1 MRKKRLLLNT
11 TTSWIYEVLAIISSL
26 ILPRLFLSNY
36 GSEMNGLM
44 QSITQF
50 LSIISFL
57 QFGIGAVIQASLY
70 KPLVDK
76 NNEEISKVIA
86 SGEKFFKKIGFVL
99 LVYASGLM
107 LFYPIITHGTY
118 GFGDVL
124 LLVFAISLGLF
135 VQYYFGLVDIL
146 LLVADQKGYINYIG
160 SIVTVVINT
169 AVSALLICAGWSIQ
183 AVKIVSAVIFLIKP
197 IFNRIYISQHYVIN
211 RKITY
216 NTEPIKQ
223 KWNGVAQHVSTVVLD
238 NTDTLVLTVF
248 STLSN
253 VSIYGIYHMV
263 IYGVKTMFT
272 SVANG
277 VEAVLGELWARND
290 KNELNKVFGFTEWG
304 INNAVILLFGCT
316 EMLIIPFVMLYTKG
330 ITDANYYQ
338 PLFATLMV
346 IAHAFHCLRLPYHMM
361 IKASGKF
368 KETQNNY
375 LIAAI
380 INLLIS
386 MCAVKRWGLIGVA
399 IGTLVAMVYQT
410 VWMALFN
417 VRHLGVMQ
425 INQFLKQ
432 MIFDLLAVV
441 ILTVIVNQLPLQF
454 DTVFHWIFSAAIVF
468 VVDVLVLI
476 GLNLLFYK
484 EKSILLIKKVKVR
497 VQK

>member
-1 MRKKRLLLNT
+1 MSTKRLLLNT
-11 TTSWIYEVLAIISSL
+11 TTSWVYEVLAIISSL
-26 ILPRLFLSNY
+26 ILPRLFLSSY
-36 GSEMNGLM
+36 GSELNGLM

-76 NNEEISKVIA
+76 DNEEISKVIS
-86 SGEKFFKKIGFVL
+86 SGEKFFKKIGIIL
-99 LVYASGLM
+99 LVYAIALM
-107 LFYPIITHGTY
+107 CLYPIITQGAY
-118 GFGDVL
+118 SFEDIF

-135 VQYYFGLVDIL
+135 VQYYFGLVDVL
-146 LLVADQKGYINYIG
+146 LLVADQKGYVNYIG
-160 SIVTVVINT
+160 SIVTVFMNT
-169 AVSALLICAGWSIQ
+169 VVSALLICAGWSIQ
-183 AVKIVSAVIFLIKP
+183 TVKLVSAVIFLLKP
-197 IFNRIYISQHYVIN
+197 IFNRIYVNRHYRID
-211 RKITY
+211 RKIKY
-216 NTEPIKQ
+216 GSEPIKQ
-223 KWNGVAQHVSTVVLD
+223 KWNGIAQHLSSVVLE
-238 NTDTLVLTVF
+238 NTDTLVLTFF

-277 VEAVLGELWARND
+277 VEAVLGELWARGE
-290 KNELNKVFGFTEWG
+290 KKELNTVFGFTEWG
-304 INNAVILLFGCT
+304 IHNAVILLFGCT

-338 PLFATLMV
+338 PLFATFMV
-346 IAHAFHCLRLPYHMM
+346 MAHAFHCLRLPYHMM

-368 KETQNNY
+368 KETQSNY

-386 MCAVKRWGLIGVA
+386 IIAVKYWGLIGVA
-399 IGTLVAMVYQT
+399 IGTLVAMVFQT
-410 VWMALFN
+410 VWMAVFN
-417 VRHLGVMQ
+417 VRHLGVLQ
-425 INQFLKQ
+425 IEQFLKQ
-432 MIFDLLAVV
+432 MLFDLLAVG
-441 ILTVIVNQLPLQF
+441 ILTVIINQLPLLF
-454 DTVFHWIFSAAIVF
+454 DTVFHWIISGAIVF
-468 VVDVLVLI
+468 AVNVLVLI

-484 EKSILLIKKVKVR
+484 EKSILLINKAKVR